1 MNDRNY
7 IGKYSNTVLDEW
19 NLYDNFDNTE
29 IRQNDL
35 IPTVIENDDDY
46 KFLKLI
52 GTVSLNENSNTVV
65 GIGTDFLT
73 SIASGDFI
81 MIKDQGFEV
90 VSVLNDL
97 EMTLNQQSNETL
109 TSENV
114 LIRTSQIDTAG

>member
-1 MNDRNY
+1 MC
-7 IGKYSNTVLDEW
+7 
-19 NLYDNFDNTE
+19 
-29 IRQNDL
+29 IRD
-35 IPTVIENDDDY
+35 
-46 KFLKLI
+46 
-52 GTVSLNENSNTVV
+52 SSNTVV

-90 VSVLNDL
+90 VSVSNDL